1 MTDWRNDTLNEL
13 KKNDFV
19 AVESSGILT
28 DGDIRSAMEA
38 INQCEAGRN
47 EEEEL
52 LHIKKLQQDRSVR
65 MYGS

>member
-1 MTDWRNDTLNEL
+1 MADWRNDTLNDL
-13 KKNDFV
+13 KESGFV

-38 INQCEAGRN
+38 INQSEAARN
-47 EEEEL
+47 EDEEL
-52 LHIKKLQQDRSVR
+52 LHIKELKQNRSVR